1 MKTYRA
7 MGLELIAF
15 PIDSKTIFGRGLWT
29 AAQRFG

>member
-1 MKTYRA
+1 

-29 AAQRFG
+29 AAQRDDLRAR